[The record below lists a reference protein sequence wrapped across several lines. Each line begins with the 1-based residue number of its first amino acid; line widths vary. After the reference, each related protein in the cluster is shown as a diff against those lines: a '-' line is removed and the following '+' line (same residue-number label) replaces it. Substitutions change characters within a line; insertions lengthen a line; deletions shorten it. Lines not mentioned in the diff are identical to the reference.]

1 MTLDAQSLNLNAR
14 QILLKR
20 LSTAQA
26 LAYTGPLGEVV
37 IDTNLKLLRIQD
49 GVTPGGVLM
58 ATSANIA
65 HLQSQINSILNNIDP
80 AALDSLSEV
89 VANVNAL
96 LANNIESQ
104 LVNSGF
110 YANLSNTGN
119 LTIDGSLLPK
129 THLAQDLGSPTR
141 AWRDLY
147 ISNAT
152 AYFGNAAVTVTS
164 NGLTVSMA
172 GNVLPVIANVRF
184 PDGTTQRTAV
194 DMAVLANIYTLLT
207 PNVSANLNTIH
218 TDVTNAISYFGNIT
232 SAAVST
238 LQANLQAQINY
249 IKTNIDPVALDSLTE
264 IVASFQNI
272 DANIVSN
279 IGTLGNT
286 VANLVATQD
295 RLTSGNVQMLLTAG
309 AQPSVQ
315 FPVGPGGR
323 IIISEAEITAL
334 SGNLS
339 LSSMGD
345 AYILTNGDGA
355 APGAGKLWKFDRS
368 GNLTLPRGSLKRDV
382 INGFLTVEGPLYTDF
397 VTGSGGG
404 INTISNGVK
413 LRTHRVVDDVNH
425 DWDFAWDGAV
435 YPPYDAASSQVGAIE
450 WRKSGNVSSQIKYT
464 LGSTV
469 NDVVIP
475 PGLIVNN
482 YAGAG
487 GFTIKADS
495 GAGGSGAS
503 KYWTFNPDGSM
514 TTPGLLKSG
523 NIQVGTNIY
532 GSSLGGISDA
542 IQLRP
547 NISIDKRFLFTVDS
561 GGGAY
566 IRSGM
571 EMPMA
576 EVDKPVT
583 LGFPHNN
590 STSGYIFNQGTD
602 TNGTEWNDALVIFQ
616 NGGNVKI
623 GTITNSNG
631 TKIWEFNQTGNLTLP
646 QTNMNAS
653 PAPVSLPG
661 ITFTDGTFQTTAYTG
676 AAAKVDILNTNGLS
690 NTFYPTFVE
699 FRTTG
704 QYVRADVDFTYR
716 SDSNTLTVPKIA
728 GMLQGNVNHDGGYIN
743 FTGSPSPVSTG
754 ITFADG
760 TSQTTA
766 YRATFEQKFDIKST
780 GFGVVV
786 NTRYGVNTASGAVI
800 ATLPASP
807 SLGDA
812 VFFADAG
819 GAFSTNSLTIARNG
833 NTIMGSAADIVIN
846 TNGDSLGL
854 FWNGTTWR
862 LYE

>member
-129 THLAQDLGSPTR
+129 THLAQDLGSPTL

-184 PDGTTQRTAV
+184 PDGSVQRTAV

-207 PNVSANLNTIH
+207 PNVSANLTTIH
-218 TDVTNAISYFGNIT
+218 TDVTNAISYFGNLT
-232 SAAVST
+232 DAAVST

-249 IKTNIDPVALDSLTE
+249 IKNNTDPATLDSLTE

-279 IGTLGNT
+279 IATLTNT
-286 VANLVATQD
+286 VANLVATQN
-295 RLTSGNVQMLLTAG
+295 RLTSGNAQVILNTSGPEPYVLFPAASTGGQVQ
-309 AQPSVQ
+309 
-315 FPVGPGGR
+315 
-323 IIISEAEITAL
+323 ISEAEL
-334 SGNLS
+334 SSIAGNLA
-339 LSSMGD
+339 LTSSQD
-345 AYILTNGDGA
+345 AFVISNGDGSV
-355 APGAGKLWKFDRS
+355 PGGSKLWKFDRT
-368 GNLTLPRGSLKRDV
+368 GNLVLPQ
-382 INGFLTVEGPLYTDF
+382 T
-397 VTGSGGG
+397 
-404 INTISNGVK
+404 
-413 LRTHRVVDDVNH
+413 
-425 DWDFAWDGAV
+425 AM
-435 YPPYDAASSQVGAIE
+435 
-450 WRKSGNVSSQIKYT
+450 NVSPAPISLPGITFTDSTFQTTAYV
-464 LGSTV
+464 GSADKVDITNTNGLTTTYYPTFV
-469 NDVVIP
+469 ESRTNGQYMRADVD
-475 PGLIVNN
+475 LTYRTDDN
-482 YAGAG
+482 
-487 GFTIKADS
+487 
-495 GAGGSGAS
+495 
-503 KYWTFNPDGSM
+503 
-514 TTPGLLKSG
+514 LLRSG
-523 NIQVGTNIY
+523 NIQVGRNIY
-532 GSSLGGISDA
+532 GSALGGISNA

-547 NISIDKRFLFTVDS
+547 NIDIDKRFLFTVDS
-561 GGGAY
+561 SGGNY

-576 EVDKPVT
+576 EVDKAVT
-583 LGFPHNN
+583 LAFPHDN
-590 STSGYIFNQGTD
+590 STAGYIFNQGTD

-623 GTITNSNG
+623 GTITGVNG
-631 TKIWEFNQTGNLTLP
+631 NKVWEFNQTGNLILP

-661 ITFTDGTFQTTAYTG
+661 ITWTDGTFQTGRTIKVPQNQNFRIETNVPVGGVGNVEINQTRIKTSGLGFLVEVGNGNYYYFNGQVKRFSHSESNGYIAFGTETRDQTGHFNDIEIKSYGDGTNGNVYITAGTNPTSTRWAFQQSGTIRFPDTTIQETAY
-676 AAAKVDILNTNGLS
+676 
-690 NTFYPTFVE
+690 
-699 FRTTG
+699 
-704 QYVRADVDFTYR
+704 
-716 SDSNTLTVPKIA
+716 IA
-728 GMLQGNVNHDGGYIN
+728 
-743 FTGSPSPVSTG
+743 
-754 ITFADG
+754 
-760 TSQTTA
+760 TS
-766 YRATFEQKFDIKST
+766 EQKFDIKAIS
-780 GFGVVV
+780 FAAAS
-786 NTRYGVNTASGAVI
+786 NTRYGVNTASGAVT

-819 GAFSTNSLTIARNG
+819 GAMSTNALTVARNG
-833 NTIMGSAADIVIN
+833 NTIMGSAADIVVN